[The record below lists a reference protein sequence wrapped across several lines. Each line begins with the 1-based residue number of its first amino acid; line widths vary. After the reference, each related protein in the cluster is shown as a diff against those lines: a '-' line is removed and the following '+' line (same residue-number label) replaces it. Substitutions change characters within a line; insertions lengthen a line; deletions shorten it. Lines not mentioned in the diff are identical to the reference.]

1 MNLREACVLD
11 HFRRRSLKSA
21 LSLGLLA
28 TGLGWRSA
36 WAAEPIR
43 IGNTNP
49 YSGPAAAWGSAGKAM
64 AAYFRMLN
72 EQGGI
77 HGRTIEFLSL
87 DDGYSPAKTVEATR
101 RLVEQDRVLL
111 MFGALGTATNMA
123 VQAYLNDRK
132 VPQLFVQSGASRW
145 NNPQQFPWTM
155 GWSPSYLSEGRIY
168 AKAILNE
175 QPQAR
180 IAVLY
185 QNDDFGK
192 DYLQGLRDGLGHQA
206 HRIVAQASYEVT
218 DATVDSQL
226 IALKASGADVF
237 VNFAAP
243 KFAAQA
249 IRRLAEMSW
258 RPVHYL
264 NVTANSIKSVL
275 EVAGLDHARG
285 LISAA
290 YYKDP
295 SDPRWQ
301 GTPELKAY
309 RDFMARYM
317 PQADVNDVFH
327 VAGYCN
333 AQTLEQVLR
342 QAGQDV
348 SRTNVMRQAA
358 NLRDLKLPM
367 LLPGVTVNTSEQD
380 FAPIQAMQLQRFDG
394 QRWHLFGQIYGR

>member
-1 MNLREACVLD
+1 ML
-11 HFRRRSLKSA
+11 HHPRRRFLTTA
-21 LSLGLLA
+21 LPLVGMGLGLGLCGLVRAA
-28 TGLGWRSA
+28 TEA
-36 WAAEPIR
+36 IR

-49 YSGPAAAWGSAGKAM
+49 YSGPAAAWGAAGKAM
-64 AAYFRMLN
+64 TAYFRMLN

-77 HGRTIEFLSL
+77 QGRPIEFLSL
-87 DDGYSPAKTVEATR
+87 DDGYSPSKTVEATR

-123 VQAYLNDRK
+123 VQAYLNERK

-168 AKAILNE
+168 AKAILSE
-175 QPQAR
+175 QPQAKV
-180 IAVLY
+180 AVLY

-192 DYLQGLRDGLGHQA
+192 DYLNGLRDGLGAQA
-206 HRIVAQASYEVT
+206 SRIVAMASYEVT

-226 IALKASGADVF
+226 IALKTSGADVL

-275 EVAGLDHARG
+275 EVAGLDLSKG

-309 RDFMARYM
+309 REFMARYM
-317 PQADVNDVFH
+317 PQADVNDVFY

-342 QAGQDV
+342 QAGSDL
-348 SRTNVMRQAA
+348 SRANVMRQAA

-367 LLPGVTVNTSEQD
+367 LLPGITVNTSEQD
-380 FAPIQAMQLQRFDG
+380 YAPIQAMQLQRFDG
-394 QRWHLFGQIYGR
+394 QRWHLFGSIYGR